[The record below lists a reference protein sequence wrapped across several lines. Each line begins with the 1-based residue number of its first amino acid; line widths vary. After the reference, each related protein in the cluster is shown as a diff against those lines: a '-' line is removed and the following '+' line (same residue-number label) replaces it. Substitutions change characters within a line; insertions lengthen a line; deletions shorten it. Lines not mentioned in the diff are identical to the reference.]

1 MRGRI
6 ISIVSIAVALAASG
20 CSKGDAK
27 EEAERE
33 AKALDQTKEA
43 PKPAVKVQPPITG
56 EQNIPCEQLI
66 PDPAVYQT
74 ALGETD
80 PVEVKDVTK
89 TDAEAAASCSIVK
102 GGTRLTQAEQE
113 KLAKKTNRRLG
124 VIPGDDICN
133 VTAYCWTV
141 ESEDNFKQ
149 RCKQKGHRED
159 ESMGSFAC
167 VQVVAQGADDVNVY
181 RFFDPDTKCI
191 LQVRGGPSNVDN
203 EKIATC
209 ARTARDA
216 IGPDQIKVGAP
227 PPPPAE
233 PSAEPAAPAA
243 PAEPAAQ

>member
-1 MRGRI
+1 MRGRT
-6 ISIVSIAVALAASG
+6 ISIVSIVVALAAAG
-20 CSKGDAK
+20 CSKGDPK

-33 AKALDQTKEA
+33 AKALDQTKGT
-43 PKPAVKVQPPITG
+43 PKPAPTVQPPITG
-56 EQNIPCEQLI
+56 EQTVACETLI
-66 PDPAVYQT
+66 PDPAVFQT

-80 PVEVKDVTK
+80 PVVVKDVTK
-89 TDAEAAASCSIVK
+89 TDAEAAASCSLVK
-102 GGTRLTQAEQE
+102 GGEKLSAAEQE

-141 ESEDNFKQ
+141 ETEENFKQ
-149 RCKQKGHRED
+149 RCKQKGHKED

-209 ARTARDA
+209 ARTARDS
-216 IGPDQIKVGAP
+216 IGPDQIKPG
-227 PPPPAE
+227 
-233 PSAEPAAPAA
+233 AAPAA
-243 PAEPAAQ
+243 PTEPAPAEPAPAEPATP